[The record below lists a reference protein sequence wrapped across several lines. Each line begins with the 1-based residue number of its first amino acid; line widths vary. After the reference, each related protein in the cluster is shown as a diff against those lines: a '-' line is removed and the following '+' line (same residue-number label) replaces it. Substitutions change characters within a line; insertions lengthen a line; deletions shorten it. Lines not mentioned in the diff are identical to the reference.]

1 MITASALWE
10 ETIVEEINKLKQK
23 CLRKYGITS
32 RLHQHYLHGVTYTYG
47 TSFEVLRFNE
57 RLERQIATRGFMHRI
72 CGWWLGSK
80 FGVWPA
86 VSPFVVFIKKYLQ
99 LYHWSSTT
107 FTDAAKWTNRIE
119 NNDGLLANFVMC
131 LCSDLTSS
139 HKEYFLKQIGSYCRK
154 WF

>member
-1 MITASALWE
+1 MITASTLWE

-32 RLHQHYLHGVTYTYG
+32 HLHQHYIYGVTYTYG
-47 TSFEVLRFNE
+47 TSFGVLRFYE
-57 RLERQIATRGFMHRI
+57 RLERQMATRRFMHRI

-80 FGVWPA
+80 FGVRPA

-99 LYHWSSTT
+99 LCHWRSTI
-107 FTDAAKWTNRIE
+107 FTDAAKWTHRIE
-119 NNDGLLANFVMC
+119 NNDGLLSNFVIC

-139 HKEYFLKQIGSYCRK
+139 HKEYFLK
-154 WF
+154 

>member
-1 MITASALWE
+1 MIIAWTLWE

-47 TSFEVLRFNE
+47 TSFEVLRFYE
-57 RLERQIATRGFMHRI
+57 KLERQMATREFMHRT

-80 FGVWPA
+80 FAVWPA

-107 FTDAAKWTNRIE
+107 FTDAAKWTNRNE
-119 NNDGLLANFVMC
+119 NNDGLLANFCMC

-139 HKEYFLKQIGSYCRK
+139 HTEYFLK
-154 WF
+154 